1 MAMQLSSLATYQI
14 QSASLPARVGAEHG
28 INQGCD
34 MNVVDNILYNKL
46 ITRDVGMDAL
56 LLI

>member
-1 MAMQLSSLATYQI
+1 MQLSSLATCQI
-14 QSASLPARVGAEHG
+14 QSASLPAGVGAEHG

-46 ITRDVGMDAL
+46 MTRDVGMDAL